1 MDTINY
7 PLILVSALATSA
19 SPGPATLA
27 LASASM
33 SNGRIYGLV
42 LACGIL
48 TGSLFWSCSAA
59 FGLAALLSS
68 SSWLFELMRYGG
80 AAYLIYLSL
89 KSLRSAF
96 GASKLT
102 LSPNHSTTLC
112 NIYFKGLLIHLT
124 NPKAILFFAS
134 LYSIGVPVTV
144 QTSDLVTVILSVGI
158 LSSSVFIGYAVLFSN
173 HRARNIY
180 LKSKVIFECTFA
192 AFFAVAGIKILANEI
207 IK

>member
-1 MDTINY
+1 MDAINY
-7 PLILVSALATSA
+7 PLILVAALAAIA

-27 LASASM
+27 IASSSM
-33 SNGRIYGLV
+33 SHGRIYGLS
-42 LACGIL
+42 LACGVL

-59 FGLAALLSS
+59 FGLAAILSS
-68 SSWLFELMRYGG
+68 NVWIFEFMRYCG

-96 GASKLT
+96 GTSTLT
-102 LSPNHSTTLC
+102 LSQRHSTTLS

-134 LYSIGVPVTV
+134 LYSIGVPATAQV
-144 QTSDLVTVILSVGI
+144 SDLVAVILSVGM
-158 LSSSVFIGYAVLFSN
+158 LSSSVFLGYAVLFSN

-192 AFFAVAGIKILANEI
+192 AFFGFAGMKILTGDI
-207 IK
+207 VK